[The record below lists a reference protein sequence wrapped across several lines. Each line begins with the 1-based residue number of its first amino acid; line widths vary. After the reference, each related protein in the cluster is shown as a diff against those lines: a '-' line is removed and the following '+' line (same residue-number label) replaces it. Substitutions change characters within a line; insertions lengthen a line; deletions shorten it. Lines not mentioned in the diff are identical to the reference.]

1 MDVNDPNLINI
12 QAAANGE
19 MAAEMVEAVFMNA
32 VVVPPKLPPTS
43 KHAAQATGTAR
54 SKPNSAIISQ
64 NMAANGVRITAAAA
78 KPIAAIK

>member
-1 MDVNDPNLINI
+1 MASNDPNLTNI
-12 QAAANGE
+12 QAAATGE
-19 MAAEMVEAVFMNA
+19 MNAEMVEAVFMNA

-64 NMAANGVRITAAAA
+64 RMAANGLCITLAAEN
-78 KPIAAIK
+78 PIAAIK